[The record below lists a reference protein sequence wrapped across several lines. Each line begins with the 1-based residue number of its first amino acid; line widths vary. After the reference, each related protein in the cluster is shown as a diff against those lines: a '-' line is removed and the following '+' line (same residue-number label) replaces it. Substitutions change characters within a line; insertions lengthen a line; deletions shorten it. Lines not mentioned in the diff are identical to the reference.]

1 MKKMSDKKIKKKK
14 WNYKRGHCILCEK
27 LTTKTY
33 GGNWCCKDCE
43 IEKPILPNKS
53 IALDVRE
60 ERDSRKID
68 LIGFG
73 DWHYGGKECNVEKII
88 EDIKWIKDNPFAR
101 VILMGDMI
109 NCGTKLSIGG
119 GRMDDTMNAQEQF
132 ETVIQLLQPIKKR
145 IYGVHVGNHEQRIYN
160 ETGVNLSKMMAK
172 ELGTRYLGYS
182 AFHLIKVKNQNY
194 TIFSTHGSSGATLPH
209 TKIKRCLDLATF
221 IDADIYLMGH
231 VHALQVQT
239 QEVKRVDMRKRTIIK
254 ERKNFVLT
262 GHYLNYEDSYADQK
276 NMRPS
281 EQGCAK
287 IRIGGD
293 KHSIFVSI

>member
-1 MKKMSDKKIKKKK
+1 M
-14 WNYKRGHCILCEK
+14 
-27 LTTKTY
+27 
-33 GGNWCCKDCE
+33 
-43 IEKPILPNKS
+43 PNKS
-53 IALDVRE
+53 VALDIRKE
-60 ERDSRKID
+60 KCDKID

-73 DWHYGGKECNVEKII
+73 DWHYGGKECNINLILEHI
-88 EDIKWIKDNPFAR
+88 DWIKNNPNAR

-109 NCGTKLSIGG
+109 NCGTKLSIGA
-119 GRMDDTMNAQEQF
+119 GRMDDVINAQEQY
-132 ETVIQLLQPIKKR
+132 ETVIALLYPIKKQ
-145 IYGVHVGNHEQRIYN
+145 IYGIHIGNHEQRIYN
-160 ETGVNLSKMMAK
+160 ETGVNLSKIMAK

-182 AFHLIKVKNQNY
+182 AFHLIKINKQNY
-194 TIFSTHGSSGATLPH
+194 KVFTTHGASGATLPH

-221 IDADIYLMGH
+221 IDVDIYMMGH

-239 QEVKRVDMRKRTIIK
+239 QEVKRIDLKSRTVIK

-287 IRIGGD
+287 VRLSGKSYD
-293 KHSIFVSI
+293 VHVSI